1 MFNKVG
7 EKDMKKKFIIL
18 ICIIFFILILLAAF
32 LFIYFK
38 TDIIKQNSNMSIAK
52 SRTSYVIT
60 EDKNLYNNL
69 NDKDNTLII
78 FWATWCHYCVEE
90 SNDLNEYIKN
100 NPYKSI
106 IVVSHDDNKD
116 EVKNYLEENGYNWFV
131 ILDPE
136 KTIRENIDPGSN
148 GIPSSYLLD
157 KEGKIINFHKG
168 KLTKDQFISFFNG
181 VEI

>member
-1 MFNKVG
+1 
-7 EKDMKKKFIIL
+7 MKKKFILL
-18 ICIIFFILILLAAF
+18 ICIIFFILMLLAAF

-38 TDIIKQNSNMSIAK
+38 TDIIRQNSNLSIGK
-52 SRTSYVIT
+52 FRKSYVIT
-60 EDKNLYNNL
+60 EDKNLYNHL
-69 NDKDNTLII
+69 NDKENTLVI
-78 FWATWCHYCVEE
+78 FWATWCSYCLDE
-90 SNDLNEYIKN
+90 SNDLNEYIKE

-116 EVKNYLEENGYNWFV
+116 DVKNYLEENGYNWFV
-131 ILDPE
+131 ILDSE
-136 KTIRENIDPGSN
+136 KTIRENIDPGSK

-181 VEI
+181 VKI

>member
-1 MFNKVG
+1 M
-7 EKDMKKKFIIL
+7 
-18 ICIIFFILILLAAF
+18 
-32 LFIYFK
+32 
-38 TDIIKQNSNMSIAK
+38 DII
-52 SRTSYVIT
+52 
-60 EDKNLYNNL
+60 
-69 NDKDNTLII
+69 
-78 FWATWCHYCVEE
+78 
-90 SNDLNEYIKN
+90 
-100 NPYKSI
+100 
-106 IVVSHDDNKD
+106 
-116 EVKNYLEENGYNWFV
+116 V